1 MNIKDNVTSIQI
13 VKEIPEDAALQDKMS
28 DALVPGFQAEF
39 DPDEADKVGAFVE
52 DALSEQDALESGVDL
67 LNLTNNN

>member
-1 MNIKDNVTSIQI
+1 MNTKDNVTSIQI
-13 VKEIPEDAALQDKMS
+13 VKEIPEDAALQDKLS

-67 LNLTNNN
+67 LTLTNNN

>member
-13 VKEIPEDAALQDKMS
+13 VKEIPEDAALQDKLS

-39 DPDEADKVGAFVE
+39 DPDEADEVGAFVE

>member
-1 MNIKDNVTSIQI
+1 MNTKDNVTSIQI
-13 VKEIPEDAALQDKMS
+13 VKEIPEDTALQDKLS

-67 LNLTNNN
+67 LTLTNNN

>member
-1 MNIKDNVTSIQI
+1 MNTKDNIASIQLY
-13 VKEIPEDAALQDKMS
+13 KETSEDAALREKLA

-39 DPDEADKVGAFVE
+39 DPDEADRVGAFQE
-52 DALSEQDALESGVDL
+52 DALSEQDALESDVDL

>member
-1 MNIKDNVTSIQI
+1 MNTKDNVTSIQI
-13 VKEIPEDAALQDKMS
+13 VKEIPEDAALQDKLS

>member
-1 MNIKDNVTSIQI
+1 MNTKDNVTSIQI
-13 VKEIPEDAALQDKMS
+13 VKEIPEDAALQDKLH

-67 LNLTNNN
+67 LSLTNNN

>member
-1 MNIKDNVTSIQI
+1 MNTKDNVTSIQI
-13 VKEIPEDAALQDKMS
+13 VKEIPEDAALQDKLS

-39 DPDEADKVGAFVE
+39 DPYEADKVGAFVE

>member
-1 MNIKDNVTSIQI
+1 MNTKDNIASIQLY
-13 VKEIPEDAALQDKMS
+13 KETSEDAALREKLS

-39 DPDEADKVGAFVE
+39 DPDEADRVGAFQE
-52 DALSEQDALESGVDL
+52 DALSEQDALESDVDL